1 MDIAIIGYKT
11 HIGRELK
18 KRLRAKGHIIREIDR
33 EHLIKL
39 TPVQMGMW
47 LSGCSVVLDVT
58 TTPFIAKWTG
68 KFQYGLYADR
78 MELIKAIVASLKYCD
93 PVPDMLL
100 NLSNCMVYD
109 KYEVHDDFSSQFD
122 DGFFAE
128 VGQMELSE
136 TLKAHKYARSM
147 RISLLRTGYVISED
161 SPAFKV
167 LRKSS
172 HIGIGGII
180 DNGYQCLPMIH
191 EEDLMDIIEMLI
203 DVPKAQGIFN
213 VTIPN
218 MASMNEL
225 VDAIKKHQGSR
236 QISLPRWLL
245 NIIMGRAVAMLE
257 QNCKVLPQ
265 RLVDMGY
272 KFLYPDVESI
282 MDKCFDDIK
291 NKGKKRDK
299 K

>member
-1 MDIAIIGYKT
+1 MDIAVIGYKT
-11 HIGRELK
+11 ALGRGLK
-18 KRLRAKGHIIREIDR
+18 KRLRAKGHVVREIDR
-33 EHLIKL
+33 EHLTKL
-39 TPVQMGMW
+39 TPVQLGMW

-68 KFQYGLYADR
+68 RYQYGLYADR

-93 PVPDMLL
+93 PVPDLLL

-109 KYEVHDDFSSQFD
+109 KYEVHDDYSSQYD

-128 VGQMELSE
+128 VGAMELSE
-136 TLKAHKYARSM
+136 TLKAQKYARKM
-147 RISLLRTGYVISED
+147 HIALLRTGYVMSVN

-172 HIGIGGII
+172 HFGIGGIV
-180 DNGYQCLPMIH
+180 DDGYQCLPMIH
-191 EEDLMDIIEMLI
+191 EQDLLDIIELI
-203 DVPKAQGIFN
+203 IENNAQGIFN
-213 VTIPN
+213 VTIPE

-225 VDAIKKHQGSR
+225 VDAIKDHVGTK

-245 NIIMGRAVAMLE
+245 NVIMGRAVAMLE
-257 QNCKVLPQ
+257 QNCKVIPT
-265 RLVDMGY
+265 RLNDMGY

-282 MDKCFDDIK
+282 MKKCFDDFK
-291 NKGKKRDK
+291 NKDK
-299 K
+299 NNDKN